1 LPNGGAQV
9 AAHTD
14 DGESGISREQKKM
27 EFYIQTN
34 KKLRKKQRTKDVAKK
49 VVG

>member
-1 LPNGGAQV
+1 V

-14 DGESGISREQKKM
+14 DGESGISGEQKKWI
-27 EFYIQTN
+27 FASKRT
-34 KKLRKKQRTKDVAKK
+34 KSSGKKQRTKDVAKK

>member
-1 LPNGGAQV
+1 V
-9 AAHTD
+9 ATHTN
-14 DGESGISREQKKM
+14 DGESSISGEQKK
-27 EFYIQTN
+27 IGILHPNKQTN